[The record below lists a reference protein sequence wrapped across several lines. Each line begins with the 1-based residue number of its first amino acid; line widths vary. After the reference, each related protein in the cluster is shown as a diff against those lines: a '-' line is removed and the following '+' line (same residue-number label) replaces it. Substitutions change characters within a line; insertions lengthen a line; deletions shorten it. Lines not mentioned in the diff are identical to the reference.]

1 LRRIHRSIA
10 LDWALVLRVFKKPEE
25 AEMEVGVGVREEE
38 TRPGTTS
45 QDIGAGER
53 ERMESDLTKHTEV
66 LHSEFLRCLE
76 TTGDGKE
83 DLRKNRERS
92 E

>member
-1 LRRIHRSIA
+1 MRRIHRSIA
-10 LDWALVLRVFKKPEE
+10 LDWVLVLRAFKKPEE
-25 AEMEVGVGVREEE
+25 AEMEVGVREEE

>member
-1 LRRIHRSIA
+1 MRRIHHSIA
-10 LDWALVLRVFKKPEE
+10 LGWALVLRAFKKLEE
-25 AEMEVGVGVREEE
+25 AEMEVGVGVGEEE
-38 TRPGTTS
+38 TRPRTTP

-53 ERMESDLTKHTEV
+53 ETMESDLTKHMEV
-66 LHSEFLRCLE
+66 LDSEFLRCLE